1 MGQDASWRDRE
12 GIPEG
17 AAPLRASLADPRKW
31 LEDQCR
37 LAQMPNFMEATL
49 ASLRANIG
57 VAGQRDVLVDQL
69 PRLRMPTLIVW
80 GVEDRVFPYWQE
92 KLQEKGSPMTTVHL
106 KPVEE
111 QVVALMGASSGIGRE
126 TALRF
131 AERGAKV
138 VVSARGEEGLDS
150 LAEEIRRGNG
160 EATPVVAD
168 TSEYEQVKAVA
179 DRAVEEYGRL
189 DCWVHLA
196 AVGLF
201 ATFEQT
207 TPEEF
212 ERVIDV
218 NLMGQVYG
226 AMAALPHLKREGR
239 GALIHI
245 SSVEAKRSFPF
256 HSAYGASKHGIDGFL
271 EALRVELKREG
282 WPISVTQVM
291 PGTINTPFFDK
302 GRTKLGVKP
311 VGVPPIYEPQT
322 VANVILYAAEHPT
335 RDLVCGGAAQA
346 LILNQRLSPRML
358 DAILATRTGFSPQK
372 TKEPRSEE
380 DPDNLYGPIQGHDT
394 AKNGFRA
401 FSRSLYNWLQM
412 HPTLRRGAAAGTAL
426 GLLVALRRSS

>member
-1 MGQDASWRDRE
+1 MV
-12 GIPEG
+12 
-17 AAPLRASLADPRKW
+17 K
-31 LEDQCR
+31 
-37 LAQMPNFMEATL
+37 
-49 ASLRANIG
+49 
-57 VAGQRDVLVDQL
+57 
-69 PRLRMPTLIVW
+69 
-80 GVEDRVFPYWQE
+80 
-92 KLQEKGSPMTTVHL
+92 L

-111 QVVALMGASSGIGRE
+111 QVVVLMGASSGIGRE

-138 VVSARGEEGLDS
+138 VVSARSEPGLHS
-150 LAEEIRRGNG
+150 LVEEIRGEGG
-160 EATPVVAD
+160 EATALVAD
-168 TSEYEQVKAVA
+168 TSDFGQVEAVA
-179 DRAVEEYGRL
+179 DRAVEHYGRL
-189 DCWVHLA
+189 DTWVHLA

-226 AMAALPHLKREGR
+226 ALAALPHLKREGR

-271 EALRVELKREG
+271 EALRVELKHEG

-311 VGVPPIYEPQT
+311 VGIPPIYEPET
-322 VANVILYAAEHPT
+322 VANLILYAAENPV
-335 RDLVCGGAAQA
+335 RDLVSGGAAQA
-346 LILNQRLSPRML
+346 LIINQRLSPRML
-358 DAILATRTGFSPQK
+358 DAVLATRAGFSPQM
-372 TKEPRSEE
+372 TEEARSED
-380 DPDNLYGPIQGHDT
+380 DPDNLYAPIEGHDT

-401 FSRSLYNWLQM
+401 LSRSFYNWLEV
-412 HPTLRRGAAAGTAL
+412 HPVVRRVTAAGMAL
-426 GLLVALRRSS
+426 GLFLGALRRRS

>member
-1 MGQDASWRDRE
+1 MVQ
-12 GIPEG
+12 
-17 AAPLRASLADPRKW
+17 
-31 LEDQCR
+31 
-37 LAQMPNFMEATL
+37 
-49 ASLRANIG
+49 
-57 VAGQRDVLVDQL
+57 
-69 PRLRMPTLIVW
+69 
-80 GVEDRVFPYWQE
+80 
-92 KLQEKGSPMTTVHL
+92 L

-131 AERGAKV
+131 AKRGAKV
-138 VVSARGEEGLDS
+138 VVSARGEEGLAS
-150 LAEEIRRGNG
+150 LVEEIRQEGG
-160 EATPVVAD
+160 QATAVVAD
-168 TSEYEQVKAVA
+168 TSEFEQVKAVA

-189 DCWVHLA
+189 DTWVHLA
-196 AVGLF
+196 GVGLF

-271 EALRVELKREG
+271 EALRVELKHDG

-302 GRTKLGVKP
+302 GRSKVGVKA
-311 VGVPPIYEPQT
+311 VGIPPIYEPET
-322 VANVILYAAEHPT
+322 VANIILHAAENPV
-335 RDLVCGGAAQA
+335 RDLVSGGAAQV
-346 LILNQRLSPRML
+346 LILNQRLSPRLL
-358 DAILATRTGFSPQK
+358 DAILATRAGFSPQK
-372 TKEPRSEE
+372 TEEPRSEA
-380 DPDNLYGPIQGHDT
+380 DPDNLYAPIRGHDT
-394 AKNGFRA
+394 TRNGFRA
-401 FSRSLYNWLQM
+401 FSRSLYNWLEM
-412 HPTLRRGAAAGTAL
+412 HPLVRRGVVAGTAL
-426 GLLVALRRSS
+426 GVLAALRRRL

>member
-1 MGQDASWRDRE
+1 
-12 GIPEG
+12 
-17 AAPLRASLADPRKW
+17 
-31 LEDQCR
+31 
-37 LAQMPNFMEATL
+37 
-49 ASLRANIG
+49 
-57 VAGQRDVLVDQL
+57 
-69 PRLRMPTLIVW
+69 
-80 GVEDRVFPYWQE
+80 
-92 KLQEKGSPMTTVHL
+92 MTTVHL

-111 QVVALMGASSGIGRE
+111 QVVVLMGASSGIGRE

-131 AERGAKV
+131 AKRGARV
-138 VVSARGEEGLDS
+138 VVSARGQEGLDS
-150 LAEEIRRGNG
+150 LAEEIRRDGG
-160 EATPVVAD
+160 EGMAMVAD
-168 TSEYEQVKAVA
+168 TSDFGQVKAVA

-189 DCWVHLA
+189 DTWVHLA

-201 ATFEQT
+201 ATFEET

-226 AMAALPHLKREGR
+226 AMAALPHLKRESR

-245 SSVEAKRSFPF
+245 SSVEAKRSLPF

-271 EALRVELKREG
+271 ESLRVELKREG

-311 VGVPPIYEPQT
+311 VGIPPIYEPET
-322 VANVILYAAEHPT
+322 VANIILYAAEHPA
-335 RDLVCGGAAQA
+335 RDLVSGGAAQA

-358 DAILATRTGFSPQK
+358 DALLTTRAGFSPQK
-372 TKEPRSEE
+372 TDEPRSED
-380 DPDNLYGPIQGHDT
+380 DPDNLYAPIHGHDT

-401 FSRSLYNWLQM
+401 LSRSLYNWLQT
-412 HPTLRRGAAAGTAL
+412 HPTVRRGAAAGTMLAL
-426 GLLVALRRSS
+426 LSALRKGM

>member
-1 MGQDASWRDRE
+1 MQ
-12 GIPEG
+12 
-17 AAPLRASLADPRKW
+17 
-31 LEDQCR
+31 
-37 LAQMPNFMEATL
+37 
-49 ASLRANIG
+49 
-57 VAGQRDVLVDQL
+57 
-69 PRLRMPTLIVW
+69 
-80 GVEDRVFPYWQE
+80 
-92 KLQEKGSPMTTVHL
+92 L

-126 TALRF
+126 SALRF
-131 AERGAKV
+131 ARRGAKV
-138 VVSARGEEGLDS
+138 VVSARSQSGLDS
-150 LAEEIRRGNG
+150 LVQEIHAEGG
-160 EATPVVAD
+160 EAIAHPAD
-168 TSEYEQVKAVA
+168 TSEFEEVKAVA

-189 DCWVHLA
+189 DTWVHLA

-256 HSAYGASKHGIDGFL
+256 HSAYAASKHGMDGFL
-271 EALRVELKREG
+271 EALRVELKHEG

-311 VGVPPIYEPQT
+311 VGIPPIYEPGT
-322 VANVILYAAEHPT
+322 VADIILYAAENPA
-335 RDLVCGGAAQA
+335 RDLVSGGAAQA
-346 LILNQRLSPRML
+346 LIINQRLSPRML
-358 DAILATRTGFSPQK
+358 DAVLTTRAGFSPQL
-372 TKEPRSEE
+372 TDEPRSED
-380 DPDNLYGPIQGHDT
+380 DPDNLYAPINGHDT
-394 AKNGFRA
+394 VKNGFRA
-401 FSRSLYNWLQM
+401 LSRSFYNWLQM
-412 HPTLRRGAAAGTAL
+412 HPTVKRGAAAGAAL
-426 GLLVALRRSS
+426 GLLGALRGRS

>member
-1 MGQDASWRDRE
+1 
-12 GIPEG
+12 
-17 AAPLRASLADPRKW
+17 
-31 LEDQCR
+31 
-37 LAQMPNFMEATL
+37 
-49 ASLRANIG
+49 
-57 VAGQRDVLVDQL
+57 
-69 PRLRMPTLIVW
+69 
-80 GVEDRVFPYWQE
+80 
-92 KLQEKGSPMTTVHL
+92 MTTVRL

-111 QVVALMGASSGIGRE
+111 QVVTLMGASSGIGRE
-126 TALRF
+126 AALQF
-131 AERGAKV
+131 AKRGAKV
-138 VVSARGEEGLDS
+138 VVSARGEVGLDS
-150 LAEEIRRGNG
+150 LVDEIHSMGG
-160 EATPVVAD
+160 SAVAIPAD
-168 TSEYEQVKAVA
+168 TSDFEQVKMVA

-189 DCWVHLA
+189 DTWVHLA

-212 ERVIDV
+212 ERIIDV

-226 AMAALPHLKREGR
+226 AMAALPHIKREGR

-271 EALRVELKREG
+271 EALRVELKHEG

-311 VGVPPIYEPQT
+311 VGIPPIYEPET
-322 VANVILYAAEHPT
+322 VANIIVYAAENPA

-346 LILNQRLSPRML
+346 MIINQRLSPRMV
-358 DAILATRTGFSPQK
+358 DAILATRAGFSPQL
-372 TKEPRSEE
+372 TDEPRSED
-380 DPDNLYGPIQGHDT
+380 DPDNLYAPIQGHDT

-401 FSRSLYNWLQM
+401 FSRSLYNWLEM
-412 HPTLRRGAAAGTAL
+412 HPTLRRGAAAGVAL
-426 GLLVALRRSS
+426 GLLGALRRRT

>member
-1 MGQDASWRDRE
+1 VIKVQ
-12 GIPEG
+12 
-17 AAPLRASLADPRKW
+17 
-31 LEDQCR
+31 
-37 LAQMPNFMEATL
+37 
-49 ASLRANIG
+49 
-57 VAGQRDVLVDQL
+57 
-69 PRLRMPTLIVW
+69 
-80 GVEDRVFPYWQE
+80 
-92 KLQEKGSPMTTVHL
+92 L
-106 KPVEE
+106 KPVGE
-111 QVVALMGASSGIGRE
+111 QVVVLMGASSGIGRE

-131 AERGAKV
+131 ARKGAKV
-138 VVSARGEEGLDS
+138 VASARGEEGLDS
-150 LAEEIRRGNG
+150 LVQEIRDEGG
-160 EATPVVAD
+160 EAIAVPAD
-168 TSEYEQVKAVA
+168 TSEFGQVKAVA
-179 DRAVEEYGRL
+179 DRAVQEYGRL
-189 DCWVHLA
+189 DTWVHLA

-201 ATFEQT
+201 ATFEET

-239 GALIHI
+239 GALIHV

-271 EALRVELKREG
+271 EALRVELRHEG

-322 VANVILYAAEHPT
+322 VANIILYASENPV
-335 RDLVCGGAAQA
+335 RDLVCGGAAQV

-358 DAILATRTGFSPQK
+358 DAILTTRAGFSPQK
-372 TKEPRSEE
+372 TEEPRSED
-380 DPDNLYGPIQGHDT
+380 DPDNLYAPINGHDT

-401 FSRSLYNWLQM
+401 LSRSLYNWLQV
-412 HPTLRRGAAAGTAL
+412 HPKVRRGAAAGTAL
-426 GLLVALRRSS
+426 VLLDALRRRI